1 MNDLTITDVLS
12 GREELSAQFTI
23 TSDQRLYYNYHL
35 HDPSREVEMAARGHD
50 PRERDFRSMRE
61 KELKRLVDGDG

>member
-23 TSDQRLYYNYHL
+23 TSDQRLYYN
-35 HDPSREVEMAARGHD
+35 
-50 PRERDFRSMRE
+50 
-61 KELKRLVDGDG
+61 